1 MKPRKLLLAVL
12 LIGLVPVIDVTGRTR
27 PRPRKPRQT
36 RVWPQ
41 RPRQITFARP
51 TIENSNKVEF
61 ELCYEFSVPGKT
73 SVIKFVALLPQT
85 IPDRQKILDVD
96 YSQKPSRVFSKN
108 KNRYAEFVFV
118 KPEKHFEVQI
128 NIKAELFRYDL
139 STARDK
145 QAEETPPEDTDL
157 KDFLKQEKYIEKD
170 HSRIQQIAEN
180 ITGQN
185 ETDTVKS
192 IYEYVIDNLEYEG
205 PAREQ
210 LGAVTAAKCKK
221 GDCTEY
227 SDLFVA
233 LCRAKNIPARVATGF
248 TVRPDDVPPR
258 HHWAEVYLQEYG
270 WVPFDPSWGDVQAA
284 VIRNR
289 AFETMIPIYIYLSHV
304 RNDPVLHNSHFYSYT
319 YWGDKTTLANS
330 IEFKHSAKPD
340 STSP

>member
-1 MKPRKLLLAVL
+1 M
-12 LIGLVPVIDVTGRTR
+12 
-27 PRPRKPRQT
+27 
-36 RVWPQ
+36 
-41 RPRQITFARP
+41 
-51 TIENSNKVEF
+51 
-61 ELCYEFSVPGKT
+61 CYEFSVPGKT

-118 KPEKHFEVQI
+118 EPEKHFEVQI

-145 QAEETPPEDTDL
+145 QAEETPPEDADL

-248 TVRPDDVPPR
+248 TVRSDDVPPR
-258 HHWAEVYLQEYG
+258 HHWSEVYLQEYG

-289 AFETMIPIYIYLSHV
+289 TFETMSPIYIYLSHI
-304 RNDPVLHNSHFYSYT
+304 RNDEVLHNSHFYSYT
-319 YWGDKTTLANS
+319 YWGDKITLENS